1 MCGEKLAVVEAFYTI
16 QGEGA
21 NTGRA
26 AYFIRLAGCDVCC
39 AWCDAQQSWVRG
51 RYERQSIERIVE
63 GVRAAG
69 ARTVV
74 ITGGEPL
81 MHNLD
86 GLTRALHT
94 MGCEVLLESSG
105 SHPLSGEFDWICISP
120 KRRKMP
126 EAWAYVAASELKMV
140 ISGAEDLE
148 LARECAS
155 RVGEGCRLYLQP
167 EWSVAKEVMDLIVE
181 YVKANPRWRVSL
193 QTHKYME
200 IP

>member
-1 MCGEKLAVVEAFYTI
+1 MSGEKLAVVEAFYTI

-39 AWCDAQQSWVRG
+39 AWCDARESWAAG
-51 RYERQSIERIVE
+51 RYEQQSVESIVE

-86 GLTRALHT
+86 ELTRALHR

-126 EAWAYVAASELKMV
+126 MAWAYGAASELKMV
-140 ISGAEDLE
+140 ISGAEDFT
-148 LARECAS
+148 LARECAQ